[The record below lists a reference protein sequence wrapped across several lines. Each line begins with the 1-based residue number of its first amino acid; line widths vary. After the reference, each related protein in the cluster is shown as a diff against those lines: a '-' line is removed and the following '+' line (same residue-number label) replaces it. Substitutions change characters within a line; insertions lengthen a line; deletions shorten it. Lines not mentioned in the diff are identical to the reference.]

1 MKRIWLVLALTA
13 VVLSSSTAWA
23 EWIYPGAR
31 VRAFYAAP
39 VVVVRPRPYAV
50 WAAPAPVY
58 YAPPVYAAPVYSP
71 PVYAAPVYAPSMY
84 STAYASPSVYAATP
98 IYSASGRR
106 AGLCRAGRG
115 PPPGLLSGRADP
127 QHDQVRRAVRRS
139 AVSDQRW
146 DL

>member
-98 IYSASGRR
+98 IYSAPPVAVPAYAAPVVVPRR
-106 AGLCRAGRG
+106 VYY
-115 PPPGLLSGRADP
+115 PGEPIRNTIKFVVP
-127 QHDQVRRAVRRS
+127 
-139 AVSDQRW
+139 
-146 DL
+146 